1 MQIDSVIKTIQ
12 SLARYTFENYKKPN
26 FQKLP
31 TLFLWG
37 CYGIGKSTI
46 VSEIAQEFKAGFVD
60 RRMAQDDQT
69 DFKGIPD
76 LKSGDEFSRWKPPAD
91 IPFEGNTNVP
101 ETGIWFLDEFNLA
114 NKSVMK
120 AGYEAILDHRLGGKP
135 LKKGWIIIAAGNERG
150 QSAFVE
156 DLPKP
161 LETRFWHIT
170 LDTNLESWTTWA
182 MKHDIVPEIIAF
194 LNWKMDFFC
203 KIDVKNSFRG
213 APIPRTWEFVS
224 RLWNVV
230 PPETRASMVTG
241 CVGESAS
248 VTFFAYLE
256 YYKELPDINKIIEGE
271 NLIPTKRE
279 ILIAVCTSLVAY
291 TKGIETTKIKK
302 VYTRILEY
310 AEKLDSEFSVFLVKT
325 LIKAVDE
332 KQGAIIGM
340 LPQFRSWIAKNPSLK
355 D

>member
-1 MQIDSVIKTIQ
+1 
-12 SLARYTFENYKKPN
+12 
-26 FQKLP
+26 
-31 TLFLWG
+31 
-37 CYGIGKSTI
+37 
-46 VSEIAQEFKAGFVD
+46 
-60 RRMAQDDQT
+60 
-69 DFKGIPD
+69 
-76 LKSGDEFSRWKPPAD
+76 
-91 IPFEGNTNVP
+91 
-101 ETGIWFLDEFNLA
+101 
-114 NKSVMK
+114 
-120 AGYEAILDHRLGGKP
+120 
-135 LKKGWIIIAAGNERG
+135 
-150 QSAFVE
+150 
-156 DLPKP
+156 LPKP